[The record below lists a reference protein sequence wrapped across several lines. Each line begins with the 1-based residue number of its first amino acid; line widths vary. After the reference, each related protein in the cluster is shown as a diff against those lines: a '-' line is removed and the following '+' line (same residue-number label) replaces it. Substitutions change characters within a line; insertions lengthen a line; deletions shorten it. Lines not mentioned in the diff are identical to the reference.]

1 MFLKFSY
8 LSLCAIFVTQLILL
22 QSCDSR
28 LKADLNPNYEGDKIT
43 LNGILSPDSSWIQ
56 LTKSVSPFADH
67 LESELFVK
75 NGKIWIENKEGN
87 LILALMSQDGF
98 NFRDYSN
105 LLLAGQVYKLKASAD
120 GLKLVETDW
129 IEIPVKT
136 KKIKFSSLLP
146 KDLGEGSFTLS
157 FFNNSASNTYYNIN
171 AISLSKEG
179 IGSVNIS
186 ADKDVIKNKCNF
198 FRLTFSSDCLDGNE
212 NQLSY
217 RYENGN
223 GLNVA
228 LDSFVCRFGTVSE
241 AAFLYAKTL
250 DNGNESALFDGI
262 NDPIPSFSNVKNGYG
277 VVFGQ
282 NWETYKLVIK

>member
-8 LSLCAIFVTQLILL
+8 TSLCTIFCTQLLL
-22 QSCDSR
+22 LSACDSR
-28 LKADLNPNYEGDKIT
+28 LEADLNPSYEGNKIT
-43 LNGILSPDSSWIQ
+43 LNGFLSPDSSWIQ
-56 LTKSVSPFADH
+56 LTQSVSPFLNH
-67 LESELFVK
+67 SESDFFVK

-87 LILALMSQDGF
+87 LVLALTSQDGF

-105 LLLAGQVYKLKASAD
+105 ILLAGQGYKIKASAD
-120 GLKLVETDW
+120 GLNLVETDLV
-129 IEIPVKT
+129 EIPIKI
-136 KKIKFSSLLP
+136 KKINFSTLQP
-146 KDLGEGSFTLS
+146 TDLGRGSFTLS
-157 FFNNSASNTYYNIN
+157 FFNNAAFPTYYNIN

-179 IGSVNIS
+179 IGSVNIA

-198 FRLTFSSDCLDGNE
+198 FRLTFSSDCLDENE
-212 NQLSY
+212 SQLSY
-217 RYENGN
+217 RYESGN

-241 AAFLYAKTL
+241 SAFLYAKTL

-282 NWETYKLVIK
+282 NWETYKLFVK